1 MNSEYKFIRRG
12 DPTLHTVVEVLG
24 NEITQMSVEDLY
36 EYLINVNPYFNAVY
50 GNMTET
56 YYSLEES
63 IEILN
68 FFLDQQMGNGKD
80 DFLEKLLQIVDK
92 VIPKINCL
100 EVIGE
105 PCSGKKNRF
114 FIAFLYPFWS
124 SR

>member
-105 PCSGKKNRF
+105 PCSGKKKSIF
-114 FIAFLYPFWS
+114 YCIFVSILVK
-124 SR
+124 